1 MNREISNKQI
11 SRIINLDESCLSLD
25 GSEWC
30 WEGRPSSRLFNTKLP
45 ECRKPVSKSSVI
57 MTFIDGSNAVGEAYF
72 HILTIYKGNRKR
84 KREDQDGDSNIL
96 S

>member
-1 MNREISNKQI
+1 
-11 SRIINLDESCLSLD
+11 
-25 GSEWC
+25 
-30 WEGRPSSRLFNTKLP
+30 
-45 ECRKPVSKSSVI
+45 